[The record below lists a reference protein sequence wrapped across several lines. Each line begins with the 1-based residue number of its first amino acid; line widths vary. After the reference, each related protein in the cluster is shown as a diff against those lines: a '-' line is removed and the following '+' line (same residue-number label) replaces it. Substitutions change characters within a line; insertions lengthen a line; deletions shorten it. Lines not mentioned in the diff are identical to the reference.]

1 MFSKRYS
8 IPKNDRTN
16 ERGIAMLLCL
26 FALLLLT
33 GLGLALMYM
42 SDTEQAVNNNYRD
55 AQSAYFAA
63 QAGLQDARVWLM
75 AKAATTPSAMPAAG
89 ANTGVTYL
97 LNPKGGESVQPWST
111 TSTYF
116 DTELCNESF
125 SSAGVSATGWSVPC
139 ASVPSGTYYKT
150 VNSGDPN
157 RATSK
162 AMDYKWVRITWKANQ
177 NSAPYY
183 VSGTTASNTPVC
195 WTGTKQMLM
204 PAGFASCEAASDQ
217 LTTVYRLTSFAVAPA
232 GTRRMLQMEVATNPP
247 FMTNA
252 AVDSQDHVT
261 LNGQLDVNGY
271 DYCNCNCTTTKSG
284 GTSTTT
290 CTDRAGK
297 TCDRSKWAIYAS
309 STVDTANKSETLVA
323 GQSPAVAQNQPWIYD
338 IPGLINSYKDG
349 AVNVTKAPYNWSCTG
364 TPSNCGTHSGLNY
377 GIPPAFPPSPV
388 DNPTYDSTFG
398 SCSGGVGPGC
408 PSPQVTYVPGD
419 AKLTASSNGN
429 GILIVDGDL
438 EINGGLQF
446 YGLVL
451 VKGVIKF
458 TGGGADKT
466 NIYGAVLA
474 GQESYVDN
482 VLGGSAVINFNS
494 CALKQNTGNKP
505 PTMINFHEMSY

>member
-1 MFSKRYS
+1 MFSKRS
-8 IPKNDRTN
+8 GTTKHDRTN
-16 ERGIAMLLCL
+16 EHGIAMLLCL

-75 AKAATTPSAMPAAG
+75 AKAATTPSAMPVAG

-97 LNPKGGESVQPWST
+97 TNPKGGETVEPWTASNP
-111 TSTYF
+111 YF
-116 DTELCNESF
+116 DTQLCNESF
-125 SSAGVSATGWSVPC
+125 SSAGVGATGWSVPC
-139 ASVPSGTYYKT
+139 ASVPSGTYYKS

-183 VSGTTASNTPVC
+183 VSGTTASDTPVC
-195 WTGTKQMLM
+195 WTGTKQTLM
-204 PAGFASCEAASDQ
+204 PAGFANCEAASAS
-217 LTTVYRLTSFAVAPA
+217 LTTVFRLTSLAVAPA

-247 FMTNA
+247 FITNA

-261 LNGQLDVNGY
+261 LNGKLDVNGY
-271 DYCNCNCTTTKSG
+271 DYCTCNCTTDKKG
-284 GTSTTT
+284 VTT
-290 CTDRAGK
+290 CVDRAGK
-297 TCDRSKWAIYAS
+297 TCDRDKWAIYAS
-309 STVDTANKSETLVA
+309 STVDTANPSENLIA
-323 GQSPAVAQNQPWIYD
+323 GPNPPVAQNQPWIYD
-338 IPGLINSYKDG
+338 IPGLISSYKDG
-349 AVNVTKAPYNWSCTG
+349 AKDVTKPPYNWTCSG
-364 TPSNCGTHSGLNY
+364 GNCGTHSG
-377 GIPPAFPPSPV
+377 GVFGVPPAFPPSPV
-388 DNPTYDSTFG
+388 DNPLYDSSYG

-408 PSPQVTYVPGD
+408 PSPQVTYIPGN
-419 AKLTASSNGN
+419 AQLTAGSAGN

-438 EINGGLQF
+438 DIHGGLQF

-458 TGGGADKT
+458 TGGGSDKT
-466 NIYGAVLA
+466 NIFGAVLA